1 VGIVTAAAA
10 RPPEVI
16 RTRREVRRARVLGIV
31 YLLLALA
38 VLFIFAIGTEGN
50 ARLGLAR
57 PEDRFSIPALNL
69 PAAVVGY
76 VVAGLLVAAATV
88 QLLRGFGR
96 WTNTVL
102 AGMLVLIVFAFLTWA
117 AAGTELSLVGMMRT
131 SLSLGVPIALGSL
144 SGVLCERV
152 AVINVGIEAMLLGG
166 AFVGALIGSI
176 LSSWVGLVAATL
188 SGVFL
193 AWILA
198 VLAIRYRV
206 DQIIIGVVLNIFV
219 MGLTAFLATQL
230 MEDNPTLNSADVFRD
245 IGIPLLKDIP
255 VIGPI
260 FFDQNLFVYA
270 LYVLTAALTFGLYRT
285 RWGLRARA
293 VGEHPKAADTLG
305 VNVYRLRY
313 LNVLLGGAVAG
324 FGGAFFTLGATG
336 RFDDNMSA
344 GRGFIAL
351 AAMIFGRWHP
361 VGAVAGALLFGFSDA
376 LRIRVAL
383 VRPIP
388 TEFLAM
394 APYLVTII
402 VVAGLIGRARPPA
415 ADGQPYIKE

>member
-1 VGIVTAAAA
+1 MTASAVPAVGV
-10 RPPEVI
+10 VK
-16 RTRREVRRARVLGIV
+16 TRREIRRARVLGIV

-38 VLFIFAIGTEGN
+38 VLFVFAIGTEGD
-50 ARLGLAR
+50 ATFELAR
-57 PEDRFSIPALNL
+57 PGDRFAIPALSF
-69 PAAVVGY
+69 PAAGLAY
-76 VVAGLLVAAATV
+76 GVVALLVAAATM

-96 WTNTVL
+96 WTNIIL
-102 AGMLVLIVFAFLTWA
+102 AGLLLLVVFSFLAWA
-117 AAGTELSLVGMMRT
+117 AAGTSLSLVGMMRT

-166 AFVGALIGSI
+166 AFVGALIGSV
-176 LSSWVGLVAATL
+176 LNSWVGLVAATL

-206 DQIIIGVVLNIFV
+206 DQIIVGVVLNIFV

-230 MEDNPTLNSADVFRD
+230 MEDSPALNSADVFAD

-255 VIGPI
+255 IIGPI

-394 APYLVTII
+394 APYLVTIV